1 MVPSRSC
8 WSELDVDRFHLLDL
22 TIPPQA
28 SKEFECDGV
37 LKQGALMKPVLQR
50 LSLAELL
57 ANLFTSFT
65 TGLDNTINKSFTIS
79 KLRKPLVW
87 KLSMSHDGVRF
98 VWFLQVRN
106 VLVGQLD
113 LKSLYNGSV
122 STPRS

>member
-1 MVPSRSC
+1 
-8 WSELDVDRFHLLDL
+8 
-22 TIPPQA
+22 
-28 SKEFECDGV
+28 
-37 LKQGALMKPVLQR
+37 MKPVLQR